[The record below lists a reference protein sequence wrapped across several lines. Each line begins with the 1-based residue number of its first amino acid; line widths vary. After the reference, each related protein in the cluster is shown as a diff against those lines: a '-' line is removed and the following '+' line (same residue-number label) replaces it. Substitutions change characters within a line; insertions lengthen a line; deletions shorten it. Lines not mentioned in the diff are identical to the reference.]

1 MIESLMYMGIGFLF
15 AVLTLLAVLV
25 AVIPRIH
32 DRAVRLT
39 TSRLLAELPQS
50 MEEIEADKDL
60 LRAEFAMSTCRLEK
74 SLGQLKHKST
84 DQIVELGKRADVI
97 NRLKIERDALKVE
110 LSELNAELEV
120 LKADKNSLRAEFAM
134 STCRIEKSLEQLK
147 HKSTDQ
153 LVELDK
159 RAGVINRLKIERDAL
174 KVELIELNAQLEALK
189 QKPIASSERGTGK
202 ARRARLS
209 RGRLAADSNDAKQR
223 AL

>member
-1 MIESLMYMGIGFLF
+1 MYMAIGFLF
-15 AVLTLLAVLV
+15 AVLTLVAVLV

-39 TSRLLAELPQS
+39 TSRLLARLPQS

-60 LRAEFAMSTCRLEK
+60 LRAEFAMSTCRLER
-74 SLGQLKHKST
+74 SLEQLKHKST

-97 NRLKIERDALKVE
+97 NRLKINRDALNVE
-110 LSELNAELEV
+110 LTELNAQLET
-120 LKADKNSLRAEFAM
+120 LKADKGLLRAEFAM
-134 STCRIEKSLEQLK
+134 STCRFERSLEQLR

-153 LVELDK
+153 VVELGK
-159 RAGVINRLKIERDAL
+159 RGDVINRLKINRDAL
-174 KVELIELNAQLEALK
+174 KVKLVELNAELEPLK
-189 QKPIASSERGTGK
+189 QRPIASSERGPAK
-202 ARRARLS
+202 ARRARSS